1 MLPGLGP
8 SDPQAQ
14 KERDERR
21 KRIIIA
27 LLFLLLS
34 FSCIFCSSQS
44 ALWFINRDRVETSM
58 RSNLRADY
66 GLDPALSLAPLS
78 ESIVAEAAQDEAALL
93 AEQTPIAVGLG
104 VVVLPNPVPTP
115 APTLIALLPTPTPTL
130 TPTVSAPSNPAPAT
144 PVAPTTTSV
153 PPTSAPPT
161 SPPASPPPTSL
172 PSTVPPTTLP
182 PTLPPPTVPPTVP
195 PPTVPPPTVPPP
207 TVPPTTVP
215 PTTVPPTATATN
227 IPPTATPIP
236 PTVAFSAAAYSVNE
250 NGGNAVITVVLSAAS
265 SQTVTVT
272 YAAADGTA
280 TAGSDYNPTGG
291 LLTFAPGQT
300 SQAFNVAI
308 INDTIASEGNETV
321 LLSLSNPTNA
331 TLGLSSATL
340 TIADDDAPPTVQ
352 FSQAGYT
359 VGEAG
364 GPALI
369 DVTLSTTSAVT
380 VTVNFATAAGSATSG
395 VDYQDNSGTLT
406 FAPGQ
411 VSQSFNVTINDDAL
425 DEADETVD
433 LSLSAP
439 VNAALGTSAAVLTI
453 ADDDASPTVQFSAD
467 NYSVNEN
474 GGPAT
479 ILVTLSAASGVIVT
493 VDYATS
499 DLTATS
505 GSDYDA
511 TSGTLTFSPGQV
523 NQTFDVTINDDAANE
538 GDETVRLTLSNPN
551 GATPG
556 TPFNATLTIFDND
569 PSGTCTDNRPAGEPN
584 VGPPNGTSARIGC
597 GLGMIID
604 LGGTPI
610 IGGDAGSYDLV
621 YYETQGPVPAPPPFY
636 IFMDLVELQIS
647 QSPNGPWYTV
657 FVWGDGISDTN
668 TNLNGFY
675 SDGGV
680 SSDNAVMY
688 GVDPSGTGLPPP
700 PPGPLVGPGNPLYTG
715 IQIDIDSA
723 PGGSPPAG
731 SYQYVRIYS
740 PLGGANDGPE
750 VDAIQALP

>member
-1 MLPGLGP
+1 MLPGLEP

-14 KERDERR
+14 KERDERG

-58 RSNLRADY
+58 LSHLEADY
-66 GLDPALSLAPLS
+66 GFDPALPLAPLS
-78 ESIVAEAAQDEAALL
+78 ESIIAEAVQDEAALL
-93 AEQTPIAVGLG
+93 AKQTPIAVGLG
-104 VVVLPNPVPTP
+104 VVILPNPVPTP
-115 APTLIALLPTPTPTL
+115 APTLIALLPTPTPTP
-130 TPTVSAPSNPAPAT
+130 TPTVSAPSNPVPAT
-144 PVAPTTTSV
+144 PIELTATSV

-161 SPPASPPPTSL
+161 SPPASPPPTL
-172 PSTVPPTTLP
+172 PPSTAPPTVSP
-182 PTLPPPTVPPTVP
+182 PTLPPPTVPPTAIPPTVP

-207 TVPPTTVP
+207 TVP

-250 NGGNAVITVVLSAAS
+250 NGGNAVIIVVLSAAS

-280 TAGSDYNPTGG
+280 TAGSDYTPPGG
-291 LLTFAPGQT
+291 ILTFAPGQV

-308 INDTIASEGNETV
+308 IDDTIASEGNESV

-331 TLGLSSATL
+331 TLGLSSAIL

-352 FSQAGYT
+352 FSQPGYT

-364 GPALI
+364 GSALI
-369 DVTLSTTSAVT
+369 DVTLSTASAVT
-380 VTVNFATAAGSATSG
+380 VTVNFATTAGSATSG
-395 VDYQDNSGTLT
+395 VDYQDNSGALT

-439 VNAALGTSAAVLTI
+439 VNATLGTSTAVLTI
-453 ADDDASPTVQFSAD
+453 ADDDASPTVQFSNS
-467 NYSVNEN
+467 NYNVTEANTTV
-474 GGPAT
+474 P
-479 ILVTLSAASGVIVT
+479 IDVTLSAASALTVT

-499 DLTATS
+499 DLTATA
-505 GSDYDA
+505 GSDYNTA
-511 TSGTLTFSPGQV
+511 TGQLTFPPGSTS
-523 NQTFDVTINDDAANE
+523 QTFSVTINDDTLDEPN
-538 GDETVRLTLSNPN
+538 ETVGLTLSNFN

-556 TPFNATLTIFDND
+556 SPTSATLTIVDND
-569 PSGTCTDNRPAGEPN
+569 NPGTCSGLYPNGEPN
-584 VGPPNGTSARIGC
+584 IGSPNGTTARIACDVGV
-597 GLGMIID
+597 IID
-604 LGGTPI
+604 LGTI
-610 IGGDAGSYDLV
+610 ISTGHPGYDLI
-621 YYETQGPVPAPPPFY
+621 YYEMQGNPPPPPPY
-636 IFMDLVELQIS
+636 YVYLDLVQVEIGQTPS
-647 QSPNGPWYTV
+647 GPWYPV
-657 FVWGDGISDTN
+657 FVWGDGNSDTN
-668 TNLNGFY
+668 TNISGL
-675 SDGGV
+675 DGGP
-680 SSDNAVMY
+680 SSDNATILS
-688 GVDPSGTGLPPP
+688 P
-700 PPGPLVGPGNPLYTG
+700 PLVGPGDPLNTG
-715 IQIDIDSA
+715 VQIDIDTA
-723 PGGSPPAG
+723 PGGPPPAG

-740 PLGGANDGPE
+740 PPVGVGANDGPE
-750 VDAIQALP
+750 VDAIEVLP

>member
-78 ESIVAEAAQDEAALL
+78 ESIIAEAAQDEAALL
-93 AEQTPIAVGLG
+93 AKQTPIAVGLG

-207 TVPPTTVP
+207 TVPPPTVPPTTVP

-280 TAGSDYNPTGG
+280 TAGSDYTPTGG

-369 DVTLSTTSAVT
+369 DVTLSTASAVT

-439 VNAALGTSAAVLTI
+439 VNAALGTQNTAVLTI
-453 ADDDASPTVQFSAD
+453 TDDDASPTIQFSNS
-467 NYSVNEN
+467 NYNVTEANTTV
-474 GGPAT
+474 P
-479 ILVTLSAASGVIVT
+479 IDVTLSAVSALTVT

-499 DLTATS
+499 DITAATADGDYSTAT
-505 GSDYDA
+505 GQ
-511 TSGTLTFSPGQV
+511 LTFPPGSTS
-523 NQTFDVTINDDAANE
+523 QTFSVTINDDTLDEPN
-538 GDETVRLTLSNPN
+538 ETVGLTLSNFN

-556 TPFNATLTIFDND
+556 SPTSATLTIVDND
-569 PSGTCTDNRPAGEPN
+569 NPGTCSGLYPNGEPN
-584 VGPPNGTSARIGC
+584 IGSPNGTTARIAC
-597 GLGMIID
+597 DVGMIID
-604 LGGTPI
+604 LGTI
-610 IGGDAGSYDLV
+610 ISTGHPGYDLV
-621 YYETQGPVPAPPPFY
+621 YYEMQGNPPPPPPY
-636 IFMDLVELQIS
+636 YVYLDLVEVEIGQTPS
-647 QSPNGPWYTV
+647 GPWYPI
-657 FVWGDGISDTN
+657 FVWGDGNSDTN
-668 TNLNGFY
+668 TNISGL
-675 SDGGV
+675 DGGP
-680 SSDNAVMY
+680 SSDNATILS
-688 GVDPSGTGLPPP
+688 P
-700 PPGPLVGPGNPLYTG
+700 PLVGPGDPLNTG
-715 IQIDIDSA
+715 VQIDIDTA
-723 PGGSPPAG
+723 PGGPPPAG
-731 SYQYVRIYS
+731 SYQYIRIYS